1 MTRRWLALLFFT
13 IGTIGCAAGQP
24 ASYGPAGMPAA
35 EGDAAIYDPV
45 APGDDVAG
53 GDDAASSITVTSPPR
68 DPPAMA
74 SDDAA
79 DDGGS
84 DGVAADEDG
93 PALDPPPDG
102 SCAAPL
108 APGDLIID
116 ELMIE
121 SVAGAGDYGEW
132 LEVQSTLPCA
142 VDLRGLHGECA
153 NGAKI
158 RSVDVTSD
166 IWIPAQGTFV
176 IADSI
181 NRALDHDLPGTVL
194 AWGGQPGD
202 ALRNKGAT
210 ISLRMQDTLV
220 DSVTYPVLVLSVG
233 ASVAFPPDCPATRRS
248 DWSAWQTST
257 ASWFPGFFGTP
268 NAPNLDVVCP

>member
-1 MTRRWLALLFFT
+1 
-13 IGTIGCAAGQP
+13 
-24 ASYGPAGMPAA
+24 MPAPD
-35 EGDAAIYDPV
+35 GDAAVYDPA
-45 APGDDVAG
+45 APGNGVAG
-53 GDDAASSITVTSPPR
+53 GDDAASSTIAVSPRR
-68 DPPAMA
+68 DPPPVA

-79 DDGGS
+79 DDGGD
-84 DGVAADEDG
+84 DGAAAGED
-93 PALDPPPDG
+93 ASAFDPTPDG
-102 SCAAPL
+102 GCAGPL

-132 LEVQSTLPCA
+132 LEVQSTLPCT

-158 RSVDVTSD
+158 RTVDVTSD

-181 NRALDHDLPGTVL
+181 NRALNHDLPGTLL
-194 AWGGQPGD
+194 AWDGQPGD

-210 ISLRMQDTLV
+210 VSLRMQDTLV
-220 DSVTYPVLVLSVG
+220 DSVTYPALKLSVG
-233 ASVAFPPDCPATRRS
+233 ASVAFPADCPATRRS

-257 ASWFPGFFGTP
+257 ASWFPSFFGTP